1 MNCKECLSLLEDYLY
16 RQLNATADKQL
27 ATHLGACEVCA
38 GEYSLRRSEQK
49 IYAGCEVRVGPEFWA
64 GVQAR
69 IQQEK
74 GLRSEMLAPLAAL
87 WSGFRFNPALAA
99 AAGCLV
105 LVCLAA
111 LSLYVGTRSETG
123 RATTAERQDK
133 QPLGAA
139 PAKQDNTV
147 QVLEAGEKSKSPLD
161 HSEQNV
167 PRHTG
172 LALKRASSGRAPVAS
187 EYAMKRIEER
197 ASGGEVLAEP
207 NSLLAARTNIGSDLD
222 ADSARH
228 IERAEMLLRS
238 FKNSRFLPAAYT
250 SELNYER
257 RLSKDLVGSNIL
269 LRRDAELAG
278 NVALARLLDRL
289 EPFLLEIA
297 NLQENSGRKEIRLVR
312 EGLMREQIIAALQS
326 F

>member
-1 MNCKECLSLLEDYLY
+1 NCKECLSLLEDYLY

-228 IERAEMLLRS
+228 IER
-238 FKNSRFLPAAYT
+238 
-250 SELNYER
+250 
-257 RLSKDLVGSNIL
+257 
-269 LRRDAELAG
+269 
-278 NVALARLLDRL
+278 
-289 EPFLLEIA
+289 
-297 NLQENSGRKEIRLVR
+297 
-312 EGLMREQIIAALQS
+312 
-326 F
+326 